1 MNQRFE
7 DHVED
12 IAQASREGRPPRDHG
27 PYGLLIGDG
36 ELHFRPVVV
45 ADPVPTGE
53 QILAAAELRPT
64 REYLLFQVLTNGTI
78 REVRPED
85 LVDLRAPGLEK
96 FLAYYGDRIYRL
108 TLDDRSVD
116 WGSRWI
122 TGRVLKILAGTN
134 PDDMD
139 VVLLHPQGQNRVVC
153 DDDRVDLSEPG
164 VERFETVRVSIEIFV
179 NTVSHTVHQRAM
191 DYWGIVRL
199 EYPQANPCNEL
210 ESYTVTYAMGPKQ
223 NPSGTL
229 VKGQSVHLKQG
240 MEFDV
245 FLTDRS

>member
-1 MNQRFE
+1 MNQHFE

-12 IAQASREGRPPRDHG
+12 IAQASHEGRTPRDHG
-27 PYGLLIGDG
+27 PYGLLVGDG
-36 ELHFRPVVV
+36 DLQFRPVVV

-53 QILAAAELRPT
+53 QILATAELRPT
-64 REYLLFQVLTNGTI
+64 REHLLFQVLTNGTI
-78 REVRPED
+78 REVRPEE

-96 FLAYYGDRIYRL
+96 FLAFHGDRIYRL

-116 WGSRWI
+116 WGGQRI
-122 TGRVLKILAGTN
+122 TGRVLKILAGVN
-134 PDDMD
+134 PSDMD
-139 VVLLHPQGQNRVVC
+139 VVLLHPQGQNRVVG

-164 VERFETVRVSIEIFV
+164 VERFETVRISIEIFV
-179 NTVSHTVHQRAM
+179 NTAPHTVHQRVM
-191 DYWGIVRL
+191 DYWAIVRL
-199 EYPQANPCNEL
+199 EYPQADPCREL
-210 ESYTVTYAMGPKQ
+210 ESYTVTYAKGPKQ

-229 VKGQSVHLKQG
+229 IKGQSVHLKQG